1 MRSVLAPFS
10 DSEGRL
16 VDSTMSEGQL
26 PTFIVIGAMKC
37 GTSSLHEY
45 LNRHPEVSMST
56 PKEPSYFVHNRGR
69 DLEWYKDRF
78 EDQTPIWGE
87 SSTHYTKYP
96 IHEGVPKRM
105 CALLPGVKLIY
116 LVRPPVDRLLSHYVF
131 NYARGKE
138 RRSLKNILRPLNDQN
153 PYLSLGKYF
162 MQIEKYL
169 NFYSRDKIIIVESRS
184 LKNEKEKT
192 LKSIFDFVGADPN
205 QYNFDL
211 EIRKNDSNDLDAK
224 TSFGRMLLE
233 SKLVRWLVQNAPSE
247 LVRWLEYPFERPVPQ
262 PCLSEQQRSELNEY
276 YRQDVKHLRAFT
288 GLALESWLATEDRV
302 G

>member
-1 MRSVLAPFS
+1 
-10 DSEGRL
+10 
-16 VDSTMSEGQL
+16 MSEGQL

-78 EDQTPIWGE
+78 EDQTPIRGE

-262 PCLSEQQRSELNEY
+262 PRLSEQQRCALNEY